1 MNSEVTNMENNKIE
15 EAKEEAKV
23 IAPMK
28 SPSGF
33 SIIWR
38 ELVRDKIALISLLFL
53 ILIIVFV
60 YGTSLVLDKEE
71 IVKVD
76 LFSIHE
82 APNDQFILGTDYG
95 GRDIFGQLIIGTRN
109 SLSIGILVTLMT
121 GVIGILYGLVSGYFG
136 GHVDNIMMRVLD
148 FFLILPFTMIVIV
161 FVAIVPK
168 YSVMTFS
175 LIMAAFLW
183 MGIARLIR
191 SKALQEKELD
201 YIQASK
207 TLGTSNFKIIF
218 THLLPNCSS
227 LIIVTMTLNLA
238 ANIGLE
244 SGLSF
249 LGFGF
254 PESTPSLGTLLS
266 YATNPQTL
274 ENRWWI
280 WMPASILILLLMLS
294 INNVGQALK
303 RATDARQRRG

>member
-1 MNSEVTNMENNKIE
+1 MENKV
-15 EAKEEAKV
+15 KEEKANQ
-23 IAPMK
+23 PNK

-38 ELVRDKIALISLLFL
+38 ELVRDKLALISLFFL
-53 ILIIVFV
+53 LGIIAFVF
-60 YGTSLVLDKEE
+60 GIAFVLDQDE

-76 LFSIHE
+76 LFSIYE
-82 APNDQFILGTDYG
+82 PPGEEFVLGTDYG
-95 GRDIFGQLIIGTRN
+95 GRDVFGQLIIGTRN
-109 SLSIGILVTLMT
+109 SLTIALLVTLLT
-121 GVIGILYGLVSGYFG
+121 GIIGVAYGVISGYFG
-136 GHVDNIMMRVLD
+136 GQIDNIMMRILD
-148 FFLILPFTMIVIV
+148 FFMILPFTMIVIA

-168 YSVMTFS
+168 YNTITFS
-175 LIMAAFLW
+175 LIMTAFLW

-207 TLGTSNFKIIF
+207 TLGSSNFKIIF
-218 THLLPNCSS
+218 TQLLPNCSS

-274 ENRWWI
+274 EYRWWI
-280 WMPASILILLLMLS
+280 WVPASIMILLLMLS
-294 INNVGQALK
+294 VNNVGQALK

>member
-1 MNSEVTNMENNKIE
+1 MENKNEIE
-15 EAKEEAKV
+15 QVE
-23 IAPMK
+23 K

-38 ELVRDKIALISLLFL
+38 EIVRDKLALVSLIFL
-53 ILIIVFV
+53 ILITVFV
-60 YGTSLVLDKEE
+60 YGVSIILDQDE
-71 IVKVD
+71 IVTVD

-82 APNDQFILGTDYG
+82 PPGEEFWLGTDYG

-121 GVIGILYGLVSGYFG
+121 GIIGVVFGLVSGYFG
-136 GHVDNIMMRVLD
+136 GHIDNIMMRILD
-148 FFLILPFTMIVIV
+148 FFLILPFLMIVIV

-168 YSVMTFS
+168 YSIWTFS
-175 LIMAAFLW
+175 LIMTAFLW

-201 YIQASK
+201 YVQASK
-207 TLGTSNFKIIF
+207 TLGSSNFKIMF
-218 THLLPNCSS
+218 TQVLPNITS

-266 YATNPQTL
+266 YARNPQTL
-274 ENRWWI
+274 EYRWWI
-280 WMPASILILLLMLS
+280 WVPASVLILLLMLS
-294 INNVGQALK
+294 IRNVGEALK